1 MKSEAMKYEAVIIGY
16 RYDKSSHLSIPVAE
30 VKEVK
35 PVFTGEEI
43 LAILYAILKL

>member
-30 VKEVK
+30 VREEK
-35 PVFTGEEI
+35 PEFTFEEI
-43 LAILYAILKL
+43 LAIFEACLKL